1 MTIALILQQGLSE
14 SSHSVLSAAQCK
26 MAKNLYSG
34 VYDMQNVFVFV
45 FVYFRP
51 YLSFFHFVFASVAG
65 RAWSGYFLTAALL
78 STTRIVIIIIK

>member
-51 YLSFFHFVFASVAG
+51 YLSFFHFAFASVAG
-65 RAWSGYFLTAALL
+65 
-78 STTRIVIIIIK
+78 